1 MELKNYKEALE
12 SYNHALELDE
22 KNDVYLNSKIICSN
36 LYNQELLQMAKI
48 SSSEII
54 GDLTNVSNL
63 IKAKSEMA
71 IDSEFPSTTTSLN
84 DLETK
89 EEEEIKQEN
98 NAAIKNKK
106 KERKLFKL
114 FKL

>member
-22 KNDVYLNSKIICSN
+22 KNDAYLNSKIICSN
-36 LYNQELLQMAKI
+36 LYNQELLQMAKT

-63 IKAKSEMA
+63 IKAKSEIA
-71 IDSEFPSTTTSLN
+71 IDSDFPSSTTSLN

-89 EEEEIKQEN
+89 EEEIKQEN
-98 NAAIKNKK
+98 NTPIKNKK

>member
-22 KNDVYLNSKIICSN
+22 KNDDYLNSKIICSN

-48 SSSEII
+48 SSPEII
-54 GDLTNVSNL
+54 GDLTSVSSL
-63 IKAKSEMA
+63 IKAKSELA
-71 IDSEFPSTTTSLN
+71 IDTEFPSTTSLN

-89 EEEEIKQEN
+89 EEEIKQEN
-98 NAAIKNKK
+98 NTPIKNKK